1 MEFHVI
7 RSELLT
13 ELQLMMGVIE
23 KKNTMPI
30 LANIYIQAE
39 DNQLLLKATDLE
51 VGIISHCPAQIVEP
65 GEITVNAKQLQDMLN
80 TFSDNQVS
88 FSMNEGSM
96 LDLVCGNASFSIE
109 TMSTMDFP
117 SIPECDFDD
126 SITFQVGFFN
136 DCINKVLFSVS
147 TDPHK
152 YALNG
157 ALMNLVSGELSLV
170 STDGHRM
177 SIVGR
182 EMGGDLQDK
191 TLDIIIPRKTLI
203 ELQKSLKAEGP
214 EDEFKMAF
222 LENRIF
228 FKVGVRV
235 LFSRL
240 IDGKFPDYNK
250 AVPQSNDIVFDLK
263 RGDLLNIVRRKAVLS
278 SDKSKLVRL
287 TFSPGELVVVLK
299 NSERGE
305 SVDKLA
311 VEYDGDLLDVGFN
324 VDYLLDFL
332 KNMSNDKIQ
341 IKIKDEASQGL
352 FTVIDE
358 THDVD
363 YKHVIMPMRLTG

>member
-13 ELQLMMGVIE
+13 ELQLMLGVIE

-30 LANIYIQAE
+30 LANIYILAE

-51 VGIISHCPAQIVEP
+51 VGIISLCPAQIVEP
-65 GEITVNAKQLQDMLN
+65 GEVTVNAKQLQDMLN
-80 TFSDNQVS
+80 TFTDNQVS
-88 FSMNEGSM
+88 FSMSKGSM
-96 LDLVCGNASFSIE
+96 LELVCGWASFFIE

-117 SIPECDFDD
+117 SIPECDF
-126 SITFQVGFFN
+126 SEPLRFQVGFFSN
-136 DCINKVLFSVS
+136 CISKVLFSVS

-157 ALMNLVSGELSLV
+157 SLMNLNNNELNLV

-177 SIVGR
+177 SIITS
-182 EMGGDLQDK
+182 EMSGDFHDA
-191 TLDIIIPRKTLI
+191 DAIIPRKTLL
-203 ELQKSLKAEGP
+203 ELQKSLKSESP
-214 EDEFKMAF
+214 ESEFLMSF
-222 LENRIF
+222 MENRIF

-250 AVPQSNDIVFDLK
+250 AVPQDNDIVFELD
-263 RGDLLNIVRRKAVLS
+263 RSELLNIIRRKAVLS

-305 SVDKLA
+305 STDKLA
-311 VEYDGDLLDVGFN
+311 VEYDGELLDLGFN

-332 KNMSNDKIQ
+332 KSMSNDKVV
-341 IKIKDEASQGL
+341 IKIKDVASQGL
-352 FTVIDE
+352 FTVVED
-358 THDVD
+358 TYDTD